1 MRRIMTRRIVFIL
14 AGIPFTFGLLA
25 SPSPQQNEK
34 SEQKEKTP
42 PFRWLD
48 PAGESVA
55 MRFETRRLD
64 KISLAGQYGSASEA
78 EKETTPLGENG
89 TRTTIRVYDRDANGN
104 RTLVETVVEEVR
116 NLPGDRTQAVRTVS
130 RRDANN
136 RMPVVRRYTQ
146 ETSPAGT
153 GAFHTKLTVFLPGS
167 SGTLVPA
174 EQVIQ
179 EERSKAQNEIEI
191 DRTQLIPGASGRLQP
206 NERRISSIRGPA
218 GQTSTDE
225 VVYRY
230 DPGGNARIDQR
241 MISKEWQDPQ
251 GRDNREITNYRADLS
266 GRMNLDG
273 RTRITSTSQPDG
285 ARQTVQVTEQ
295 QNPVAPSEGL
305 RLIERVTE
313 FARPAGA
320 EREVHVQTPDA
331 NGTLRTVYFQRT
343 SEIK

>member
-1 MRRIMTRRIVFIL
+1 MTRRIVLVL
-14 AGIPFTFGLLA
+14 AAISFTLGPLL
-25 SPSPQQNEK
+25 SQTPQQSEK

-48 PAGESVA
+48 PAGETISL
-55 MRFETRRLD
+55 RLETRKLD
-64 KISLAGQYGSASEA
+64 RISLGGRYGSASEA

-116 NLPGDRTQAVRTVS
+116 NLPGNRTQASRTVS

-146 ETSPAGT
+146 ETSPAGA

-167 SGTLVPA
+167 SGALVPT
-174 EQVIQ
+174 EQLIQ
-179 EERSKAQNEIEI
+179 EERSKAQDEIEI
-191 DRTQLIPGASGRLQP
+191 DRTQMLAGTDGRLQP
-206 NERRISSIRGPA
+206 SERRISTIRGPA
-218 GQTSTDE
+218 GQASTDE

-241 MISKEWQDPQ
+241 MISKEWQDSQ
-251 GRDNREITNYRADLS
+251 GRDNREISNYRSDLS
-266 GRMNLDG
+266 GRLNLDG

-285 ARQTVQVTEQ
+285 TRQTVQVTEQ
-295 QNPVAPSEGL
+295 QNPVSPSEGM
-305 RLIERVTE
+305 RLVERVTE
-313 FARPAGA
+313 FTRPVGTSGM

-331 NGTLRTVYFQRT
+331 NGALRTVYFQRT